1 MNVLS
6 TLWDCIT
13 YFHGLFFEF
22 VEFSLRYLDKMN
34 MPTSKIEDD
43 DDDSYKNE

>member
-1 MNVLS
+1 MSVLS
-6 TLWDCIT
+6 TLWNYIT

-34 MPTSKIEDD
+34 NIPTSEIEHDN
-43 DDDSYKNE
+43 SYKNE